1 MILAY
6 NQLVE
11 YWREKR
17 IRFEPDISKD
27 QIGLSSIDLRL
38 GYVFTWLKQKS
49 GVVIRPAADGFQPT
63 DLVVTQD
70 LKTMSIGG
78 KAAPLRLK
86 PGDFVLGQT
95 LESVVIPA
103 DMAAQIQGKSSLARS
118 GLSIHATAPHI
129 HPGFV
134 GTITLEMHNAG
145 PWELEFEPGRD
156 RVCQMIY
163 LKTTSRVPKKVV
175 DSLATFM
182 GQQAPWP
189 ESARQK

>member
-38 GYVFTWLKQKS
+38 GYVFAWLKQKS